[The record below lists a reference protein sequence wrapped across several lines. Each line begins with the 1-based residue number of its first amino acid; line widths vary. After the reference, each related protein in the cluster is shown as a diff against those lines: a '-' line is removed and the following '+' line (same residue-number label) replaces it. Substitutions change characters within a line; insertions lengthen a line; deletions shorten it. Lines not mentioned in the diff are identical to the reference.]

1 VIAAFDRLARSA
13 YADVK
18 PRTVLADRVNLRQE
32 QWNAAVEQLLV
43 DALRD
48 ADPESSSERQ
58 LALSPV

>member
-1 VIAAFDRLARSA
+1 
-13 YADVK
+13 
-18 PRTVLADRVNLRQE
+18 VNLRQE